1 MNLQSKNIWDK
12 QLKEIKRNPEVE
24 DLKEALMSIALK
36 DDNSADISF
45 YLFDVI
51 SSLSGR
57 IKGLELHE
65 SDVTDSIGFCFYT
78 QDRIS
83 IQKLHNEFLVV
94 VTNSKEKNGF
104 EQMFLVCF

>member
-12 QLKEIKRNPEVE
+12 QLKAIKRNPEIE
-24 DLKEALMSIALK
+24 DVKEALISIASK
-36 DDNSADISF
+36 DENSTDVSF

-51 SSLSGR
+51 SALSGR

-78 QDRIS
+78 EERIS
-83 IQKLHNEFLVV
+83 IQRLNNELLVV
-94 VTNSKEKNGF
+94 VTNTKEENGF
-104 EQMFLVCF
+104 GQMFLVCF